1 MATILSIWRNEGFAA
16 LFRGLEPE
24 LTQGVLSAAVM
35 MMVKEQV
42 CFFIGLL
49 LLFRGYSKVLIGCL
63 ELSVVAMPIV
73 NEKVRLAVKYSV

>member
-49 LLFRGYSKVLIGCL
+49 LLFELFRGYSEVLIGCL
-63 ELSVVAMPIV
+63 ELAVVAMP
-73 NEKVRLAVKYSV
+73 NGE

>member
-49 LLFRGYSKVLIGCL
+49 LLFRGYSVF
-63 ELSVVAMPIV
+63 
-73 NEKVRLAVKYSV
+73 NRLFRAGGGGHAKW

>member
-49 LLFRGYSKVLIGCL
+49 LLTVGYSEVLIGCL
-63 ELSVVAMPIV
+63 ELAVVAMPMV
-73 NEKVRLAVKYSV
+73 KEKVRLAV